1 MEIEVRFYAQLRR
14 LAGTRSKVLTMKPG
28 SQIRDLFARLLAEAP
43 TLRPALVD
51 ETGQLHA
58 YVRILVNGIDLMHL
72 PQGWETPL
80 AAGDQVSLF
89 PAIAGG

>member
-14 LAGTRSKVLTMKPG
+14 LAGSRSKTLMMKPG
-28 SQIRDLFARLLAEAP
+28 SRVRDLFEKLLAEAP
-43 TLRPALVD
+43 TLRPELVD
-51 ETGQLHA
+51 ETGQLYK
-58 YVRILVNGIDLMHL
+58 YVRILVNGVDLMHL